1 MKGKGAEQTE
11 ILEEPISVL
20 EKHVAAKAGRLAL
33 LERKLKLKKKTE
45 AYVSEL
51 VSDGPRFIINSVRS
65 LDGEPINPPS
75 RPSNE
80 DSGGGAVSVH
90 NPY

>member
-11 ILEEPISVL
+11 IPEEPISVP
-20 EKHVAAKAGRLAL
+20 EKHVGAKAGRLAL
-33 LERKLKLKKKTE
+33 LERALKLKKKTE

-51 VSDGPRFIINSVRS
+51 VFDRPCLIINSIRS
-65 LDGEPINPPS
+65 VDGEPINPSSHPS
-75 RPSNE
+75 DE
-80 DSGGGAVSVH
+80 DSGGGAVGIH